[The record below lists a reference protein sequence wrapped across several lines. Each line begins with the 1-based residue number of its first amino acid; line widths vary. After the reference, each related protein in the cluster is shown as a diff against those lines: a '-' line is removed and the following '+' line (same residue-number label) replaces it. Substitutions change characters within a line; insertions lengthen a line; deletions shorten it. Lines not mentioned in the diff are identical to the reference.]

1 MASPP
6 GQHAWVPT
14 CLVFLLSTCTF
25 TGMRAAAR
33 GSKLGGPE
41 PHLRCRPW
49 SVQFWTVALNS
60 SPTFEHQAWTSRDN
74 P

>member
-33 GSKLGGPE
+33 GSKLGGPGTTSE
-41 PHLRCRPW
+41 
-49 SVQFWTVALNS
+49 VQTLVCPVLDGGLEFLANI
-60 SPTFEHQAWTSRDN
+60 
-74 P
+74 